1 MKNKG
6 YPCRRE
12 KQPVTEKIDKLM
24 VYYVYSVD
32 GGSMIDY
39 MVVFGRVREELVKE
53 TVNEEEFN
61 SEGRAV
67 IYPQS
72 PVVVLEVFS
81 QIENSVSGFPL
92 FTETRTRW
100 LYVDGHG
107 WLMVWKKVYEIGLGY
122 RVMTDCI
129 MYELP
134 EDALRVYKGLNVR
147 VKTSPTAVR

>member
-1 MKNKG
+1 MKTRG
-6 YPCRRE
+6 YPCKRE
-12 KQPVTEKIDKLM
+12 KQPVTDRIDKLM
-24 VYYVYSVD
+24 VYYVYSID

-39 MVVFGRVREELVKE
+39 TVVFGRVREELVKE
-53 TVNEEEFN
+53 TVNEEEF
-61 SEGRAV
+61 SSGGRAV

-81 QIENSVSGFPL
+81 QRENSVSGFPL

-107 WLMVWKKVYEIGLGY
+107 WLMVWRKVFETSLGY
-122 RVMTDCI
+122 RRMTDCV

-134 EDALRVYKGLNVR
+134 EDAFRVYKGLNVK
-147 VKTSPTAVR
+147 VNVRARH